1 MAKKVD
7 LNDGTIPVQTA
18 EEKAEAFRLRKL
30 EASKRMIAR
39 KKEATEKLIA
49 LALRI
54 GNEEEKTAA
63 RYLSGELRVKGPET
77 DKVMDYFLKE
87 GTVHEIELFKTFKM
101 GRAEMRKF
109 MKKHPEVTF
118 DLKECVYILN
128 K

>member
-54 GNEEEKTAA
+54 GTEEEKTAA
-63 RYLSGELRVKGPET
+63 RYLSGELRVKSPGT
-77 DKVMDYFLKE
+77 DKVMEYFLKE

-118 DLKECVYILN
+118 DVRECTYTLH

>member
-1 MAKKVD
+1 MEKIG
-7 LNDGTIPVQTA
+7 NTIVQTA

-49 LALRI
+49 MAMRI
-54 GNEEEKTAA
+54 GTEEEKIAA
-63 RYLSGELRVKGPET
+63 RYLSGELRIKGPET

>member
-18 EEKAEAFRLRKL
+18 EEKAEAFRIRKL

-54 GNEEEKTAA
+54 GTEEEKSAA

-77 DKVMDYFLKE
+77 DKVMDYFHKE

-101 GRAEMRKF
+101 GRAEMRRF

>member
-18 EEKAEAFRLRKL
+18 EEKAEAFRIRKL

-54 GNEEEKTAA
+54 GTEEEKTAA
-63 RYLSGELRVKGPET
+63 RYLSGELRVKSVGS
-77 DKVMDYFLKE
+77 DKVWDYFE
-87 GTVHEIELFKTFKM
+87 DQVVVHEDELFKKFKM
-101 GRAEMRKF
+101 GRAEMRRF

-118 DLKECVYILN
+118 DVRECTYTLH

>member
-1 MAKKVD
+1 MEKIG
-7 LNDGTIPVQTA
+7 NTIVQTA

-49 LALRI
+49 MAMRI
-54 GNEEEKTAA
+54 GSEEEKEAA

-77 DKVMDYFLKE
+77 DKVMEYITKE
-87 GTVHEIELFKTFKM
+87 GTTHEIELFKEFKM

-118 DLKECVYILN
+118 DLKECVYTLN

>member
-18 EEKAEAFRLRKL
+18 EEKAEAFRIRKL

-54 GNEEEKTAA
+54 GTEEEKSAA

>member
-54 GNEEEKTAA
+54 GTEEEKTAA
-63 RYLSGELRVKGPET
+63 RYLSGELRVKSPGT
-77 DKVMDYFLKE
+77 DKVMEYITKE
-87 GTVHEIELFKTFKM
+87 GTTHEIELFKTFKM

-118 DLKECVYILN
+118 DVRECTYTLH

>member
-1 MAKKVD
+1 MAKKID

-18 EEKAEAFRLRKL
+18 EEKAEAFRIRKL

-54 GNEEEKTAA
+54 GTEEEKSAA

-77 DKVMDYFLKE
+77 DKVMEYITKE
-87 GTVHEIELFKTFKM
+87 GTAHEIELFKEFKM

>member
-1 MAKKVD
+1 MEKIG
-7 LNDGTIPVQTA
+7 NTIVQTA

-49 LALRI
+49 MAMRI
-54 GNEEEKTAA
+54 GSEEEKEAA
-63 RYLSGELRVKGPET
+63 RYLSGELRIKSTAP
-77 DKVMDYFLKE
+77 DKVLDFFHKE
-87 GTVHEIELFKTFKM
+87 GTVHEVELFKSFKM

-109 MKKHPEVTF
+109 MKKHPEVKF
-118 DLKECVYILN
+118 NLKECVYILN

>member
-18 EEKAEAFRLRKL
+18 EEKAEAFRIRKL

-54 GNEEEKTAA
+54 GTEEEKTAA

-77 DKVMDYFLKE
+77 DKVMDYFHKE
-87 GTVHEIELFKTFKM
+87 GTVHEVELFKTFKM
-101 GRAEMRKF
+101 GRAEMRRF

>member
-49 LALRI
+49 LALRV
-54 GNEEEKTAA
+54 GTEEEKTAA
-63 RYLSGELRVKGPET
+63 RYLSGELRVKSPGT
-77 DKVMDYFLKE
+77 DKVMEYFLKE

-118 DLKECVYILN
+118 DVRECTYTLH